1 MNSKEIQY
9 KTEIFT
15 GVRPTGNLTV
25 ANYLG
30 AIDTIIKL
38 QNEGRKTMI
47 FVADLHA
54 MTDNEPSLVQKYIPE
69 TVAAYLALG
78 INPKKTIIFKQS
90 DIAGQIMT
98 LTALLARHTTV
109 SELLRVPTLK
119 EKLKGNTKPENANA
133 LLFFYP
139 VMMAADIL
147 IQRAQIVP
155 VGEDQLVHIEATRE
169 LARKFNSKYGEIFPL
184 PKAMQIE
191 SLRIL
196 SLKGEGKMSKSSPE
210 GAILLD
216 DSAETISKKIKT
228 AETAFE
234 GKMTDNLQSH
244 ILVAKGL
251 AKTEEEKKEIDE
263 IIKEHLSGKPV
274 MGKFKQLFIK
284 ITQQFL
290 EEFQNKKAEI
300 IKDPAYI
307 SKILEEGAKIA
318 SQNADETL
326 SLAMKAIY
334 KNR

>member
-1 MNSKEIQY
+1 MNSKGTQY
-9 KTEIFT
+9 KTEVFT

-78 INPKKTIIFKQS
+78 IDPGKTIIFKQS

-119 EKLKGNTKPENANA
+119 EKLKGNAKPENANA

-155 VGEDQLVHIEATRE
+155 VGEDQLAHIEATRE

-184 PKAMQIE
+184 PNALQIE

-196 SLKGEGKMSKSSPE
+196 SLRGDNKMSKSSPE

-216 DSAETISKKIKT
+216 DSAETIAKKIKT

-251 AKTEEEKKEIDE
+251 AKTEGEKKEIDE
-263 IIKEHLSGKPV
+263 IIKEHMSGNPV
-274 MGKFKQLFIK
+274 MGKFKQLFIE
-284 ITQQFL
+284 ITQRFI
-290 EEFQNKKAEI
+290 EEYQNKKAEI
-300 IKDPAYI
+300 TKDPAYI
-307 SKILEEGAKIA
+307 SAILENGAKIA
-318 SQNADETL
+318 SKNADETL
-326 SLAMKAIY
+326 ALAMKAIY
-334 KNR
+334 K